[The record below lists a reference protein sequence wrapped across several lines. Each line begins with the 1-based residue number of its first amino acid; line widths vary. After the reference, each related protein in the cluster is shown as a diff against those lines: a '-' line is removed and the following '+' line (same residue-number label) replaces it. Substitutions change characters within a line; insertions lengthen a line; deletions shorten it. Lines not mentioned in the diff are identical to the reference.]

1 MEVQETPCRNSF
13 VFFRSFY
20 ESIGSLPDDVQLILL
35 RAVIKYGLDQAI
47 PDFSGVPQ
55 QPFVEAIFA
64 GIRPQL
70 DANYKRFL
78 NGCKGAGFGNRGGAP
93 KGNTNARKQP
103 QNNPKTTP
111 NVNEDVNVNEDE
123 DIKKEKQPVE
133 ESELIL
139 PFQDHDFVITWNELR
154 QQPKWKSKT
163 KRALQMSLNQLSKYD
178 VHFAVYLMEN
188 AIAGNY
194 KGVVFYDTPTKY
206 NHWKNNTTNSEHEEQ
221 PHGTVI
227 KDVNDLY

>member
-13 VFFRSFY
+13 VFYRSFY
-20 ESIGSLPDDVQLILL
+20 ESIGSLPDDAQLILL
-35 RAVIKYGLDQAI
+35 RAVVKYGLDQAI
-47 PDFSGVPQ
+47 PDFSGVPL
-55 QPFVEAIFA
+55 QPFIEAIFA

-70 DANYKRFL
+70 DANYNKWL
-78 NGCKGAGFGNRGGAP
+78 NGLNGGAP
-93 KGNTNARKQP
+93 IGNQNARKQP
-103 QNNPKTTP
+103 KNNQKQPNE
-111 NVNEDVNVNEDE
+111 NVNDYVNEDE
-123 DIKKEKQPVE
+123 NEDVLVE
-133 ESELIL
+133 ESDLIL

-154 QQPKWKSKT
+154 QQPKWKTKT

-178 VHFAVYLMEN
+178 VRFAVYLMEN

-206 NHWKNNTTNSEHEEQ
+206 NHWKNNNTNSEQEGQ